1 MATIVIV
8 SGYFNPMHRGH
19 VRMVQQAKKLG
30 DKLVVIVN
38 NDVQQQL
45 KKGKIIM
52 PEDERQEVVAAL
64 RDVDEVV
71 LSIDQDRTVMKSLEF
86 VGKKYS
92 GNKIIFANGGDRSSV
107 KKIPEGEICDR
118 LGIELLFGVG
128 GDDKPQSSTNIN
140 KSLGLE

>member
-19 VRMVQQAKKLG
+19 VRMVKHAKQLG

-38 NDVQQQL
+38 NDKQQRL

-52 PEDERQEVVAAL
+52 PEDERQEVVTAL
-64 RDVDEVV
+64 RDVDEVI
-71 LSIDQDRTVMKSLEF
+71 LSIDEDRTIMKTLEH
-86 VGKKYS
+86 VGQKYS
-92 GNKIIFANGGDRSSV
+92 GHKIIFANGGDRSSV
-107 KKIPEGEICDR
+107 KEIPESEVCHE
-118 LGIELLFGVG
+118 LGIDLKFGIG

-140 KSLGLE
+140 KALGRE